1 MARVYGQDVG
11 YYSSSMTLHTV
22 SGITIFYI
30 VEWTIRIGAFFVV
43 PRNRKPTAAMS
54 WLMLIMLE
62 PVLGLAVFLLIGS
75 PKLSRKRRDMQTIMD
90 QIITTAVEEAS
101 STPSL
106 RKYVHFE
113 VPKRFQPI
121 VDLNTNLGRMP
132 AFSGNK
138 VELLPHYDA
147 TIRSIIKDVQT
158 AHDFVHLEFFVISYD
173 DCTEKLFTALAEA
186 VKRSVKVRVMLDA
199 LGSRQYPNFRL
210 TKKKLTE
217 IGVEWQQMLPIGLP
231 GRNFNR
237 PDLRNHRKIV
247 IIDGTIGYTGSQN
260 LIRRNYHRKDALHYD
275 ELMVRLQG
283 PIVAQLHGTFI
294 TDWYSETSTLLSPK
308 AFPETK
314 LNVGP
319 AGSTLAQVLPSGPG
333 YDNENNLK
341 LFTSL
346 IHAASTKIT
355 IVNPYFVP
363 DSSLLTAI
371 TSAAQ
376 RGVEVSMINSEIMD
390 QRMVGHAQRSYYEQ
404 LLQSGVKIFLY
415 KYPILLHSKFIM
427 IDDDMAVIGSSNLDI
442 RSFQLNLEVSLI
454 VYDREVVQELHALK
468 DSYLVK
474 SEPLDLETWQ
484 ARPWRYST
492 MDNLAR
498 LTASLQ

>member
-1 MARVYGQDVG
+1 M
-11 YYSSSMTLHTV
+11 
-22 SGITIFYI
+22 
-30 VEWTIRIGAFFVV
+30 
-43 PRNRKPTAAMS
+43 
-54 WLMLIMLE
+54 MLIMLE
-62 PVLGLAVFLLIGS
+62 PLVGLAVFLLIGS
-75 PKLSRKRRDMQTIMD
+75 PRLSRKRRDKQTIMD
-90 QIITTAVEEAS
+90 QMITTAVEEAS

-106 RKYVHFE
+106 SKYVHFE

-138 VELLPHYDA
+138 VELLPHYDV
-147 TIRSIIKDVQT
+147 TIKHIVGDIR
-158 AHDFVHLEFFVISYD
+158 AARDFVHIEFYIVTYD
-173 DCTEKLFTALAEA
+173 DSTEELFTVLAEA
-186 VKRSVKVRVMLDA
+186 VQRGVRVRVMLDA
-199 LGSRQYPNFRL
+199 LGSWRIPKYRQ
-210 TKKKLTE
+210 TKKKLTA
-217 IGVEWQQMLPIGLP
+217 IGAEWQLMLPIGLP

-237 PDLRNHRKIV
+237 PDLRNHRKIL
-247 IIDGTIGYTGSQN
+247 IIDGKIGYTGSQN
-260 LIRRNYHRKDALHYD
+260 LVRRNYHRKDELYYD

-283 PIVAQLHGTFI
+283 PIVAQLHGAFI
-294 TDWYSETSTLLSPK
+294 TDWYSETSILLSHE
-308 AFPETK
+308 AFPEIK

-346 IHAASTKIT
+346 IHAAYEKIT

-376 RGVEVSMINSEIMD
+376 RGVKVTMINSEIMD
-390 QRMVGHAQRSYYEQ
+390 QKMVGHAQRSYYDQ
-404 LLQSGVKIFLY
+404 LLQAGVKIYLY
-415 KYPILLHSKFIM
+415 KYPILLHSKFIT

-442 RSFQLNLEVSLI
+442 RSFQLNLEVSLV
-454 VYDREVVQELHALK
+454 VYDPDVVKDLLSLK
-468 DSYLVK
+468 RTYIAK
-474 SEPLDLETWQ
+474 SRQLDLESWQ
-484 ARPWRYST
+484 KRPMRLQVL
-492 MDNLAR
+492 DNLAR

>member
-1 MARVYGQDVG
+1 
-11 YYSSSMTLHTV
+11 
-22 SGITIFYI
+22 
-30 VEWTIRIGAFFVV
+30 
-43 PRNRKPTAAMS
+43 
-54 WLMLIMLE
+54 MLIMLE
-62 PVLGLAVFLLIGS
+62 PLVGLAVFLLIGS
-75 PKLSRKRRDMQTIMD
+75 PRLSRKRRDKQTIMD
-90 QIITTAVEEAS
+90 QMITTAVEEAS

-106 RKYVHFE
+106 SKYVHFE

-138 VELLPHYDA
+138 VELLPHYDV
-147 TIRSIIKDVQT
+147 TIKHIVGDIR
-158 AHDFVHLEFFVISYD
+158 AARDFVHIEFYIVTYD
-173 DCTEKLFTALAEA
+173 DSTEELFTVLAEA
-186 VKRSVKVRVMLDA
+186 VQRGVRVRVMLDA
-199 LGSRQYPNFRL
+199 LGSWRIPKYRQ
-210 TKKKLTE
+210 TKKKLTA
-217 IGVEWQQMLPIGLP
+217 IGAEWQLMLPIGLP

-237 PDLRNHRKIV
+237 PDLRNHRKIL
-247 IIDGTIGYTGSQN
+247 IIDGKIGYTGSQN
-260 LIRRNYHRKDALHYD
+260 LVRRNYHRKDELYYD

-283 PIVAQLHGTFI
+283 PIVAQLHGAFI
-294 TDWYSETSTLLSPK
+294 TDWYSETSILLSHE
-308 AFPETK
+308 AFPEIK

-346 IHAASTKIT
+346 IHAAYEKIT

-376 RGVEVSMINSEIMD
+376 RGVKVTMINSEIMD
-390 QRMVGHAQRSYYEQ
+390 QKMVGHAQRSYYDQ
-404 LLQSGVKIFLY
+404 LLQAGVKIYLY
-415 KYPILLHSKFIM
+415 KYPILLHSKFIT

-442 RSFQLNLEVSLI
+442 RSFQLNLEVSLV
-454 VYDREVVQELHALK
+454 VYDPDVVKDLLSLK
-468 DSYLVK
+468 RTYIAK
-474 SEPLDLETWQ
+474 SRQLDLESWQ
-484 ARPWRYST
+484 KRPMRLQVL
-492 MDNLAR
+492 DNLAR